1 MCVCPWQVLKTT
13 KDREVLMDR
22 RVKKVVRGFKAIDG
36 AGVHLVRVLSNETV
50 REFDPFLM
58 LDSFDSTN
66 PDDYT
71 AGFPLHPH
79 RGIETITY
87 VRLGKM
93 HHRDSL
99 GFEDTVSDGELQ
111 WMCAGSGI
119 LHEETI
125 PPAKRML
132 GVQLWL
138 NLPHAQ
144 KMATPHYH
152 AVGHDEIEDIPVEGG
167 SVRLLAGTFEG
178 HKGYQSSHL
187 PLDYYDIGL
196 EPGAALTIPVGKDRA
211 VMVFTLLGDVTI
223 GGTRLA
229 EKSAAHLAD
238 GDSVTIKAEDKPVH
252 VLFMSSKA
260 LNEPVAWG
268 GPIVMN
274 TEEELNTAFEELR
287 EGTFQK
293 ELTVDD

>member
-1 MCVCPWQVLKTT
+1 ME
-13 KDREVLMDR
+13 RH
-22 RVKKVVRGFKAIDG
+22 VKKIIKGFKAIDG

-50 REFDPFLM
+50 KEFDPFLM

-87 VRLGKM
+87 VRLGMM
-93 HHRDSL
+93 HHRDSM

-111 WMCAGSGI
+111 WMCAGSGV

-125 PPAKRML
+125 PAAKRML

-138 NLPHAQ
+138 NLPRAQ

-152 AVGHDEIEDIPVEGG
+152 AVSRDNIQNIPVEGG
-167 SVRLLAGTFEG
+167 TIRLLAGDFAD
-178 HKGYQSSHL
+178 HKGYQASHL
-187 PLDYYDIGL
+187 PLDYYDVGVNSNS
-196 EPGAALTIPVGKDRA
+196 TVKIPVGSERA
-211 VMVFTLLGDVTI
+211 VMVFTLVGDASI
-223 GGTRLA
+223 CGTHLK
-229 EKSAAHLAD
+229 EKSAASLVD
-238 GDSVTIKAEDKPVH
+238 GDMVNISAGFQPAQ
-252 VLFMSSKA
+252 VLLMSSKA

-274 TEEELNTAFEELR
+274 TEEELDRAFDELSK
-287 EGTFQK
+287 GTFLK
-293 ELTVDD
+293 ERTIDD

>member
-1 MCVCPWQVLKTT
+1 MAERHV
-13 KDREVLMDR
+13 E
-22 RVKKVVRGFKAIDG
+22 KVVKGFKTVDG

-71 AGFPLHPH
+71 AGFPFHPH

-87 VRLGKM
+87 VRSGMM
-93 HHRDSL
+93 HHRDSM
-99 GFEDTVSDGELQ
+99 GFEDTVSDGEIQ
-111 WMCAGSGI
+111 WMCAGSGV

-125 PPAKRML
+125 PAAKRML

-138 NLPHAQ
+138 NLPRAE

-152 AVGHDEIEDIPVEGG
+152 AVSSKEIEDIPIEGG
-167 SVRLLAGTFEG
+167 DLRLLAGNFSG

-187 PLDYYDIGL
+187 PFDYYDIGL
-196 EPGAALTIPVGKDRA
+196 EPHASLTIPVAPTRS
-211 VMVFTLLGDVTI
+211 VTVFTLLGEATVC
-223 GGTRLA
+223 GTKLT
-229 EKSAAHLAD
+229 EKSAARLVE
-238 GDSVTIKAEDKPVH
+238 GDSVSIEAADEH
-252 VLFMSSKA
+252 IQVLFMSSKA
-260 LNEPVAWG
+260 LKEPVAWG

-274 TEEELNTAFEELR
+274 TEAELEQAFRELR
-287 EGTFQK
+287 DGSFLRER
-293 ELTVDD
+293 TVDD